1 MSMLSKL
8 ARDWM
13 DGLRAGID
21 VLLWGHAYPRAVS
34 LETLRRM
41 RRR

>member
-1 MSMLSKL
+1 MSVLGKF

-13 DGLRAGID
+13 DGLRAGIE
-21 VLLWGHAYPRAVS
+21 VLLWGHAYPRTAS
-34 LETLRRM
+34 LDQLRRM